1 MPTASTRNGLSWSA
15 RLLIAVA
22 LILAG
27 AAGAA
32 WALARYEGAARFLGV
47 APQAPPAAV
56 RAAAA
61 PPPAVAA
68 PAPSADRMLAYDA
81 AQATRIA
88 QLEARLARVES
99 AARRVEGSAG
109 RADALLVA
117 FAARRAV
124 DRGVA
129 LGFLEPL
136 LVDRFGEA
144 HPRAVAAIVTGSH
157 SPVRLGDLIEEY
169 RALGPTLRSAPPG
182 EGWWT
187 QFKRELGSVIQVR
200 KADRPSTQ
208 PDARYLR
215 AQALLEDGEV
225 DAALAETMRLP
236 GAPHAQAWIRRA
248 RQYVAVHRALDEIES
263 AALLGRSSAAAAA
276 AAG

>member
-1 MPTASTRNGLSWSA
+1 MPTASKRNGLSWGA
-15 RLLIAVA
+15 RFLVA
-22 LILAG
+22 LALVLAG

-32 WALARYEGAARFLGV
+32 WALARYDGAARFLGV
-47 APQAPPAAV
+47 APPP
-56 RAAAA
+56 
-61 PPPAVAA
+61 PPPAVRVVAA
-68 PAPSADRMLAYDA
+68 PAPEASPAPAPADRLLAYDA
-81 AQATRIA
+81 AEATRIA

-157 SPVRLGDLIEEY
+157 SPVRLSELVDEY
-169 RALGPTLRSAPPG
+169 RSLGPTLRSSPPD

-236 GAPHAQAWIRRA
+236 GAPHAQGWVRKA

-276 AAG
+276 N

>member
-1 MPTASTRNGLSWSA
+1 MATASTRNRSGWGA
-15 RLLIAVA
+15 RLMIALA
-22 LILAG
+22 LVLAG

-47 APQAPPAAV
+47 TPPPAPV
-56 RAAAA
+56 R
-61 PPPAVAA
+61 AVAA
-68 PAPSADRMLAYDA
+68 PPTVARPVESAGDRLQAYDA
-81 AQATRIA
+81 AEATRIS

-99 AARRVEGSAG
+99 AAQRVEGSAG

-117 FAARRAV
+117 FAARRAI

-136 LVDRFGEA
+136 LVDRFGA
-144 HPRAVAAIVTGSH
+144 GHARAVGTIVTGSH
-157 SPVRLGDLIEEY
+157 TPVRLADLVAEY
-169 RALGPTLRSAPPG
+169 RALGPVLRSSAPQ

-187 QFKRELGSVIQVR
+187 QFKRELGSVIQIR
-200 KADRPSTQ
+200 KAERPSTQ
-208 PDARYLR
+208 PDARYSR
-215 AQALLEDGEV
+215 ALALLEDGEV

-236 GAPHAQAWIRRA
+236 GASRAEGWIRKS

-263 AALLGRSSAAAAA
+263 AALLERSAAT
-276 AAG
+276 AG